1 MENILHS
8 ESLDNGI
15 VINFYHDDIGIN
27 PRKDYDH
34 IGRMICF
41 HRNYRLGDVHS
52 YYDLDSAVLDL
63 WLDHASLSE
72 MREKLM
78 IDLKDIRIVDR
89 LRILKDCYQSTR
101 CEFSKDVFTNFY
113 TEHCSISKHFT
124 LPLKLTW
131 LPLYLYDHSG
141 ITMRT
146 TPFSCIWDSGQVG
159 IIYML
164 DDETMQ
170 LEDQLKLLKSEV
182 REYDL
187 FLTGQCYS
195 YIVIDSNENEID
207 SCGGFL
213 DEFDNVKEQ
222 IVEQF
227 KNHKA

>member
-1 MENILHS
+1 
-8 ESLDNGI
+8 
-15 VINFYHDDIGIN
+15 
-27 PRKDYDH
+27 
-34 IGRMICF
+34 
-41 HRNYRLGDVHS
+41 
-52 YYDLDSAVLDL
+52 
-63 WLDHASLSE
+63 
-72 MREKLM
+72 
-78 IDLKDIRIVDR
+78 
-89 LRILKDCYQSTR
+89 
-101 CEFSKDVFTNFY
+101 
-113 TEHCSISKHFT
+113 
-124 LPLKLTW
+124 
-131 LPLYLYDHSG
+131 
-141 ITMRT
+141 MRT